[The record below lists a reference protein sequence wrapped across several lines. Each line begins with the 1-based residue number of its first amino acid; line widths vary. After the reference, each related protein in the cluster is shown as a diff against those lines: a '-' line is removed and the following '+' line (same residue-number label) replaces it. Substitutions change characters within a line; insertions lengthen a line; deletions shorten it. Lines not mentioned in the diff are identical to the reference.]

1 MYCLSKEIRKNRT
14 FSGLKTHFIEKIT
27 MKKIILTSLLSTTII
42 LTSCTPVVVGG
53 AIVTGISV
61 ANDRRSAGQVIDD
74 KIISAQ
80 IRREIHQNINNDKH
94 IKVMTYN
101 GVVLLAGEAETN
113 KDRIKAEDIAA
124 SINGVVKVVNEL
136 HDTIPTNLK
145 RRTKDSYITSK
156 AKSSLIKI
164 DLDGF
169 NPTRVKIMTVRG
181 HVYLMGK
188 VSSQESEAVVEK
200 IRNLRGVRKVIK
212 VFEYLD

>member
-1 MYCLSKEIRKNRT
+1 
-14 FSGLKTHFIEKIT
+14 

-101 GVVLLAGEAETN
+101 GVVLIAGEAETN

-200 IRNLRGVRKVIK
+200 IRNLRGVRKVVK

>member
-1 MYCLSKEIRKNRT
+1 
-14 FSGLKTHFIEKIT
+14 

-136 HDTIPTNLK
+136 HDTIPTSIK

-156 AKSSLIKI
+156 AKSSLINI

>member
-1 MYCLSKEIRKNRT
+1 
-14 FSGLKTHFIEKIT
+14 

-156 AKSSLIKI
+156 AKSSSKTQELSKTRQDNSLGELTRKFIKLI
-164 DLDGF
+164 
-169 NPTRVKIMTVRG
+169 
-181 HVYLMGK
+181 
-188 VSSQESEAVVEK
+188 QESDNKSVDLNEAAIRLSVQKRRIYDITNVLEGIGLIEKTIKNK
-200 IRNLRGVRKVIK
+200 IRWKGT
-212 VFEYLD
+212 

>member
-1 MYCLSKEIRKNRT
+1 
-14 FSGLKTHFIEKIT
+14 

-101 GVVLLAGEAETN
+101 GVVLIAGEAETN

-136 HDTIPTNLK
+136 HDTIPTSIK

-156 AKSSLIKI
+156 AKSSLINI

>member
-1 MYCLSKEIRKNRT
+1 
-14 FSGLKTHFIEKIT
+14 
-27 MKKIILTSLLSTTII
+27 MKKIFLTCLLSTTII

-136 HDTIPTNLK
+136 HDTIPTSIK

-156 AKSSLIKI
+156 AKSSLINI